1 MVNLTK
7 AQQFKIIVLTSV
19 YPLEHF
25 KYYESRMAV
34 DVCYTVTD
42 LLKYGYLYFIDRP
55 KKCLYASLY
64 STPLTIS
71 SVSKK
76 YKAVLTF

>member
-1 MVNLTK
+1 
-7 AQQFKIIVLTSV
+7 
-19 YPLEHF
+19 
-25 KYYESRMAV
+25 MAV

-42 LLKYGYLYFIDRP
+42 LLKYGYLYFIDGP